1 MSKVSKMRAMITKYG
16 QFKGIYVV
24 DMFYQG
30 KIPYAIFQWAEDST
44 EDNLKPQYKVRLD
57 PRAIDELSS
66 PTPQL
71 QYQYKLS
78 IDDPRPDEV

>member
-1 MSKVSKMRAMITKYG
+1 MANEVYKMRAMITKYG

-30 KIPYAIFQWAEDST
+30 KIPYAVFQWAEDST
-44 EDNLKPQYKVRLD
+44 AEDLKPLYKIRLD
-57 PRAIDELSS
+57 PRAIDKLPS

-78 IDDPRPDEV
+78 LDDPRPED